1 MCLPHP
7 IEMKAKLVYIG
18 GHERMLPKNGT
29 SLNNTIKKYLMLSKE
44 DASFSTN
51 NK

>member
-18 GHERMLPKNGT
+18 GHEWMLPINGT
-29 SLNNTIKKYLMLSKE
+29 SLDNTIKNYLMLSKE